1 MSLKTKRIKRSKK
14 RHYQTRKQKRTRK
27 SSSGGPKYY
36 NGIYTGIKGQCVEFV
51 RRFLIINHGV
61 TFSDVDSAFEIPD
74 AQFTTLK
81 GSPNK
86 GSPNKGSPI
95 KMKNDLKVGS
105 IIVFPKNYEKNSP
118 YGHVAIVSA
127 ITPTGITVKEKNY
140 YDNKFTRNIKQK
152 DLKNVT
158 ILSLP

>member
-1 MSLKTKRIKRSKK
+1 MSSKTKGIKRSKK
-14 RHYQTRKQKRTRK
+14 RHYRTRKRNRTRK
-27 SSSGGPKYY
+27 SSSGGPNYY

-51 RRFLIINHGV
+51 RRYLIINHDV

-74 AQFTTLK
+74 AQFTRLE
-81 GSPNK
+81 GN
-86 GSPNKGSPI
+86 PI
-95 KMKNDLKVGS
+95 KMENELKVGS
-105 IIVFPKNYEKNSP
+105 IIVWSKNYEKNSP

-127 ITPTGITVKEKNY
+127 ITPTGITVKERNY
-140 YDNKFTRNIKQK
+140 NDNKFTRNIKQK

>member
-14 RHYQTRKQKRTRK
+14 RHYRTRKRKRTRK
-27 SSSGGPKYY
+27 SSSDRPNYY

-51 RRFLIINHGV
+51 RRYLIINHGV

-74 AQFTTLK
+74 AEFTRLE
-81 GSPNK
+81 GN
-86 GSPNKGSPI
+86 PI

-105 IIVFPKNYEKNSP
+105 IIIFPKKYKNNSP
-118 YGHVAIVSA
+118 DGHIAIVSA
-127 ITPTGITVKEKNY
+127 ITPTGITVKERNY
-140 YDNKFTRNIKQK
+140 DNNKFTRNIKQK

>member
-1 MSLKTKRIKRSKK
+1 MSLKTKRIKRSNK
-14 RHYQTRKQKRTRK
+14 RDYLTRKRKRTRK
-27 SSSGGPKYY
+27 SSSGGPNYY

-51 RRFLIINHGV
+51 RRYLIINHDV

-74 AQFTTLK
+74 AQFTRLE
-81 GSPNK
+81 GN
-86 GSPNKGSPI
+86 PI
-95 KMKNDLKVGS
+95 KMENELKVGS
-105 IIVFPKNYEKNSP
+105 IIVWSKNYEKNSP

-127 ITPTGITVKEKNY
+127 ITPTGITVKERNY
-140 YDNKFTRNIKQK
+140 NDNKFTRNIKQK

>member
-1 MSLKTKRIKRSKK
+1 MSSKTKGIKRSKK
-14 RHYQTRKQKRTRK
+14 RHYRTRKRNRTRK
-27 SSSGGPKYY
+27 SSSGGPNYY

-51 RRFLIINHGV
+51 RRYLIINHDV

-74 AQFTTLK
+74 AQFTSLK
-81 GSPNK
+81 GT
-86 GSPNKGSPI
+86 PI
-95 KMKNDLKVGS
+95 KMENELKVGS
-105 IIVFPKNYEKNSP
+105 IIVWSKNYEKNSP

-127 ITPTGITVKEKNY
+127 ITPTGITVKERNY
-140 YDNKFTRNIKQK
+140 NDNKFTRNIKQK

>member
-14 RHYQTRKQKRTRK
+14 RHYRTRKRNRTRK
-27 SSSGGPKYY
+27 SSSGGPNYY

-51 RRFLIINHGV
+51 RRYLIINHDV

-74 AQFTTLK
+74 AQFTRLE
-81 GSPNK
+81 GN
-86 GSPNKGSPI
+86 PI
-95 KMKNDLKVGS
+95 KMENELKVGS
-105 IIVFPKNYEKNSP
+105 IIVWSKNYEKNSP

-127 ITPTGITVKEKNY
+127 ITPTGITVKERNY
-140 YDNKFTRNIKQK
+140 NDNKFTRNIKQK

>member
-14 RHYQTRKQKRTRK
+14 RDYLTRKRTRK
-27 SSSGGPKYY
+27 SSSGGPNYY

-51 RRFLIINHGV
+51 RRYLIINHGV
-61 TFSDVDSAFEIPD
+61 TFSDVDSAFQIPN

-86 GSPNKGSPI
+86 GTPI

-105 IIVFPKNYEKNSP
+105 IIVWQKNYEKNSP

-127 ITPTGITVKEKNY
+127 ITPTGITVKERNY
-140 YDNKFTRNIKQK
+140 NDNKFTRNIKQK

>member
-1 MSLKTKRIKRSKK
+1 MSSKTKGIKRSKK
-14 RHYQTRKQKRTRK
+14 RHYRTRKRKRTRK
-27 SSSGGPKYY
+27 SSSGGPNYY

-51 RRFLIINHGV
+51 RRYLIINHDV

-74 AQFTTLK
+74 AQFTSLK
-81 GSPNK
+81 GT
-86 GSPNKGSPI
+86 PI
-95 KMKNDLKVGS
+95 KMENELKVGS
-105 IIVFPKNYEKNSP
+105 IIVWSKNYEKNSP

-127 ITPTGITVKEKNY
+127 ITPTGITVKERNY
-140 YDNKFTRNIKQK
+140 NDNKFTRNIKQK